1 MDIAGR
7 LRVLIADDHA
17 LLREGLAVLIE
28 RQPDMSVVAQ
38 AANGHEAVRLAREMQ
53 PDIAV
58 LDVSMPELGG
68 AEAAEQIRAAC
79 PTTRIVALT
88 RHGDQAYVRRLLAAG
103 AAGYVLKKSAADA
116 LLNAIRIV
124 SRGETYVEPTLA
136 IPLLM
141 RGRRGGDRRPPTTSE
156 PALSAREEE
165 VLRAIVW
172 GRSSKEVASQLGLS
186 TKTVESYKATAMEKL
201 GLRSREDLVRYGV
214 ACGWLEDEK
223 GPE

>member
-1 MDIAGR
+1 MDVAGR

-17 LLREGLAVLIE
+17 LLREGLAALID
-28 RQPDMSVVAQ
+28 RQPDMSLVAQ
-38 AANGHEAVRLAREMQ
+38 AADGLEAVRLAREMQ

-58 LDVSMPELGG
+58 LDVSMPQLAG

-79 PTTRIVALT
+79 PHTRIVALT
-88 RHGDQAYVRRLLAAG
+88 RHAEQAYVRRLLAAG

-116 LLNAIRIV
+116 LLDAIRTV

-136 IPLLM
+136 MPLLR
-141 RGRRGGDRRPPTTSE
+141 RGRRTETRASPPTE
-156 PALSAREEE
+156 PGLSAREDE
-165 VLRAIVW
+165 VLRALVW
-172 GRSSKEVASQLGLS
+172 GRSSKEVAAQLGLS

-201 GLRSREDLVRYGV
+201 GLRSREDLVRYAV
-214 ACGWLEDEK
+214 ACGWLGAGG